1 VAGRRGSPT
10 LRRRQLGQELR
21 RLRETAGST
30 IDQVAERLNCSA
42 SKISRIET
50 GQSGVSSREVRDIL
64 AAYQVEGAQAEA
76 LVEMAREAKQRGW
89 WQLYGTVL
97 TSAYVGLEAAAAE
110 LRSFEPLVIP
120 GLLQTEEYA
129 RAMVLAG
136 WPNMSTEEVE
146 QRIRVRMKRQ
156 SLLYQ
161 DDPLQLSIILDEAA
175 LRRPVGGIDAMRR
188 QLTKLLNAAELP
200 HVTLQVLPL
209 SAGAH
214 GGMDGAFTILLFE
227 EQANQNLVFAAN
239 GAGGLFLEKDD
250 EIERY
255 AGIFAGL
262 QGDALSPARTTEMI
276 AKMAKEP

>member
-21 RLRETAGST
+21 RLREAAGST
-30 IDQVAERLNCSA
+30 IDQVAERMSCSA

-50 GQSGVSSREVRDIL
+50 GQSGVSSREVRDL
-64 AAYQVEGAQAEA
+64 MAAYQVEGEQAEA

-136 WPNMSTEEVE
+136 WPNMSNEEVE

-188 QLTKLLNAAELP
+188 QLDKLRGAAELP

-227 EQANQNLVFAAN
+227 ELANQNLVFAAN

-255 AGIFAGL
+255 ASIFAGL
-262 QGDALSPARTTEMI
+262 QSDALSPRRSIEMI
-276 AKMAKEP
+276 ANLAKEP

>member
-1 VAGRRGSPT
+1 MAGRRGSPT

-21 RLRETAGST
+21 RLRETAGAT

-64 AAYQVEGAQAEA
+64 AAYQVEGDQAEA

-97 TSAYVGLEAAAAE
+97 TSAYVGLEAAATE

-188 QLTKLLNAAELP
+188 QLNKLVNASELP

-250 EIERY
+250 DIERY

-262 QGDALSPARTTEMI
+262 RGDALSPARSIEMI
-276 AKMAKEP
+276 ATLAKEP

>member
-21 RLRETAGST
+21 KLREAAGTT
-30 IDQVAERLNCSA
+30 IDQVAERLSCSA

-64 AAYQVEGAQAEA
+64 AAYQVEGDQAEA

-136 WPNMSTEEVE
+136 WPHWSTEEVE
-146 QRIRVRMKRQ
+146 QRIRVRIKRQ
-156 SLLYQ
+156 SLVYQ
-161 DDPLQLSIILDEAA
+161 DDPLQLSVVLDEAA
-175 LRRPVGGIDAMRR
+175 LRRPVGGVEVMRR
-188 QLTKLLNAAELP
+188 QLDKLVTAADLP
-200 HVTLQVLPL
+200 NITIQVLPL
-209 SAGAH
+209 AAGAH

-250 EIERY
+250 EIDRY
-255 AGIFAGL
+255 ASIFTGL
-262 QGDALSPARTTEMI
+262 QSDALSPSKSIEMI
-276 AKMAKEP
+276 AALAKEP

>member
-1 VAGRRGSPT
+1 MAGRRGSPT

-21 RLRETAGST
+21 RLREAAGTT

-64 AAYQVEGAQAEA
+64 AAYEVEGELAEW

-136 WPNMSTEEVE
+136 WPDMSTEEVE

-156 SLLYQ
+156 SLLFQ

-188 QLTKLLNAAELP
+188 QLDKLVNAAGLP

-255 AGIFAGL
+255 ASIFAGL
-262 QGDALSPARTTEMI
+262 QRGALSPTRSIEMI
-276 AKMAKEP
+276 ATLAKEP

>member
-1 VAGRRGSPT
+1 
-10 LRRRQLGQELR
+10 
-21 RLRETAGST
+21 
-30 IDQVAERLNCSA
+30 
-42 SKISRIET
+42 
-50 GQSGVSSREVRDIL
+50 
-64 AAYQVEGAQAEA
+64 
-76 LVEMAREAKQRGW
+76 
-89 WQLYGTVL
+89 
-97 TSAYVGLEAAAAE
+97 
-110 LRSFEPLVIP
+110 
-120 GLLQTEEYA
+120 
-129 RAMVLAG
+129 MVLAG
-136 WPNMSTEEVE
+136 RPDMSTEEVE

-156 SLLYQ
+156 SLLFQ

-188 QLTKLLNAAELP
+188 QLDKLINAAGLP

-255 AGIFAGL
+255 ASIFAGL
-262 QGDALSPARTTEMI
+262 QRGALSPTRSIEMI
-276 AKMAKEP
+276 ATLAKEP

>member
-21 RLRETAGST
+21 RLREAAGST

-64 AAYQVEGAQAEA
+64 AAYQVEGAPAEA

-97 TSAYVGLEAAAAE
+97 TSAYVGLEAAATE

-188 QLTKLLNAAELP
+188 QLTKLLNATELP

-227 EQANQNLVFAAN
+227 EQPNQNLVFAAN

-262 QGDALSPARTTEMI
+262 QGDALSPARTTEVI
-276 AKMAKEP
+276 AKLAKEP

>member
-21 RLRETAGST
+21 RLREAAGTT
-30 IDQVAERLNCSA
+30 IDHVAERMECSA
-42 SKISRIET
+42 SKVSRIET
-50 GQSGVSSREVRDIL
+50 GQSGVSSREIRKIL
-64 AAYQVEGAQAEA
+64 AAYEVVGPKGEE

-136 WPNMSTEEVE
+136 WPNMSNEEVE

-188 QLTKLLNAAELP
+188 QLDKLRGAAELP

-227 EQANQNLVFAAN
+227 ELANQNLVFAAN

-255 AGIFAGL
+255 ASIFAGL
-262 QGDALSPARTTEMI
+262 QSDALSPRRSIEMI
-276 AKMAKEP
+276 ANLAKEP

>member
-1 VAGRRGSPT
+1 MAGRRGSPT

-21 RLRETAGST
+21 RLREAAGTT

-64 AAYQVEGAQAEA
+64 AAYEVEGELAEW

-136 WPNMSTEEVE
+136 WPDMSTEEVE

-156 SLLYQ
+156 SLLFQ

-188 QLTKLLNAAELP
+188 QLDKLVNAAGLP

-255 AGIFAGL
+255 ASIFAGL
-262 QGDALSPARTTEMI
+262 QRGALSPTRSIEMI
-276 AKMAKEP
+276 ATLAKES

>member
-21 RLRETAGST
+21 KLREAAGTT
-30 IDQVAERLNCSA
+30 IDQVAERLACSA

-64 AAYQVEGAQAEA
+64 AAYRVAGDKVDE

-136 WPNMSTEEVE
+136 WPQWSAEEVE
-146 QRIRVRMKRQ
+146 QRIRVRIKRQ

-161 DDPLQLSIILDEAA
+161 DDPLQLLIILDEAA
-175 LRRPVGGIDAMRR
+175 LRRPVGGVDVMRR
-188 QLTKLLNAAELP
+188 QLEKLLAATELP
-200 HVTLQVLPL
+200 HVMIQVLPL
-209 SAGAH
+209 AVGAH

-227 EQANQNLVFAAN
+227 EPASQTLVFAAN
-239 GAGGLFLEKDD
+239 GAGGLFLEKDED
-250 EIERY
+250 IERY
-255 AGIFAGL
+255 ANIFAGL
-262 QGDALSPARTTEMI
+262 QSVALSPPRSIELI
-276 AKMAKEP
+276 ATLAKEP

>member
-21 RLRETAGST
+21 RLREAAGTT

-64 AAYQVEGAQAEA
+64 AAYQIEGELAEW

-97 TSAYVGLEAAAAE
+97 TSAYVGLEAAAAG
-110 LRSFEPLVIP
+110 LRSFEPLVVP

-136 WPNMSTEEVE
+136 RPDMSTEEVE

-156 SLLYQ
+156 SLLFQ

-188 QLTKLLNAAELP
+188 QLDKLVNAAGLP

-239 GAGGLFLEKDD
+239 GAGGLFLEKDE

-255 AGIFAGL
+255 ASIFAGL
-262 QGDALSPARTTEMI
+262 QRGALSPARSIEMI
-276 AKMAKEP
+276 ATLAKEP